1 MGKDVILDRY
11 ARLYEIPHQ
20 LARLGHDVRGYC
32 LSYQKHA
39 DGAWQHE
46 LPDGALLWESRSLG
60 GLKVAALASY
70 PWHLLRRLRAFGPD
84 VLIGAS
90 DIPHSILTQWLAGR
104 LGVPYAID
112 LYDNFEGF
120 GQARI
125 PGFVP
130 ALRRAV
136 RNAALVTTTSEPLR
150 ELVANEYRARGTVI
164 AMPSTIDTLVFHPL
178 DKAICRR
185 ALGLPEDVPLVGTAG
200 GLLANRGVDVLYQG
214 WKKVIAAEPRAH
226 LVLAGPVD
234 PHCPPP
240 SDDRIHYLGLLPHA
254 RTAELFNALDVGVI
268 YLRDTV
274 FGRYCFPQKAYEMQ
288 ACRLPLAAARIGVMP
303 DFLATAQSGLYQAD
317 DPEDLAR
324 AVLSQLRAPKLA
336 DVPILDWEQAIGSIE
351 HYLNAIVIARRS
363 NRLRFN
369 VDSTI

>member
-1 MGKDVILDRY
+1 MRIAFLCKRQYMGKDVILDRY

-39 DGAWQHE
+39 EGAWRHE
-46 LPDGALLWESRSLG
+46 SPDGALFWESRSLG

-70 PWHLLRRLRAFGPD
+70 PRHLLRRLRAFAPD

-130 ALRRAV
+130 ALRRAA

-200 GLLANRGVDVLYQG
+200 GLLADRGVDVLYQG
-214 WKKVIAAEPRAH
+214 WKKVSAEEPRAH

-240 SDDRIHYLGLLPHA
+240 
-254 RTAELFNALDVGVI
+254 
-268 YLRDTV
+268 LR
-274 FGRYCFPQKAYEMQ
+274 
-288 ACRLPLAAARIGVMP
+288 
-303 DFLATAQSGLYQAD
+303 
-317 DPEDLAR
+317 
-324 AVLSQLRAPKLA
+324 
-336 DVPILDWEQAIGSIE
+336 
-351 HYLNAIVIARRS
+351 
-363 NRLRFN
+363 
-369 VDSTI
+369 